1 MKIVLGKYSYN
12 VLTIYA
18 ELVISNKKYFIWKL
32 ILMNKIWNSFKK
44 FLKFVF
50 KSKYYFLYTLYS
62 FLSELS
68 TKLVPVALIDIIVRL
83 YQANKQMSVIVI
95 YSLLF
100 VLINLIN
107 NFIRFLF
114 NKYDDK
120 IERNIK
126 EYVDREIINKYISLN
141 VNLISTQ
148 EIQNDYVK
156 NLQNGSNYI
165 IRNYKNIN
173 QILSTIFVYFILL
186 VYLGKYDIFACFIS
200 VIILIIYTILS
211 NYTIRYD
218 SDTTEKIKYN
228 NRFKDYIK
236 RVFTLK
242 AYAQDLKTSNISN
255 FLIERNKQLINNSQI
270 ITKKNII
277 KKNKIK
283 ILGNIFLKMYFPIAI
298 LLIILK
304 YSEDLK
310 LISPTIIIVILN
322 LTNIMNSLST
332 SISYYFSNLANLS
345 QLVDFYNLD
354 NENTKMEDREFNTL
368 EFENVNFKYDNYK
381 EFELKKISF
390 TITKGEKII
399 LIGKNGSGKSTL
411 VKLCL
416 GLLQPNSGHVLYN
429 NYDINKVNI
438 KNNVAVLFQDFQL
451 YATTIAENIL
461 LKKIE
466 TQEEERLVEQA
477 LIYVGLYDK
486 IKQLK
491 NGINTIVSKEF
502 DDEGIEFS
510 RGEKQKIALARIYSS
525 KSNLIILDEPTS
537 SLDVISEKSLFENI
551 FTIFKDRTIIVV
563 THKFHEIFKSNRTLF
578 IENGVLNDFENYNDY
593 IMKMK
598 IS

>member
-1 MKIVLGKYSYN
+1 
-12 VLTIYA
+12 
-18 ELVISNKKYFIWKL
+18 
-32 ILMNKIWNSFKK
+32 MNKIWNSFKI
-44 FLKFVF
+44 FLKFIF
-50 KSKYYFLYTLYS
+50 KSRYYFLYTLYS

-114 NKYDDK
+114 NRYDDK

-200 VIILIIYTILS
+200 IIILIIYTILS
-211 NYTIRYD
+211 NYSIRYD

-242 AYAQDLKTSNISN
+242 AYAQDLKTSNISD
-255 FLIERNKQLINNSQI
+255 FLIERNKQLINNSKM

-283 ILGNIFLKMYFPIAI
+283 ILGNIFLKMYFPIVI

-354 NENTKMEDREFNTL
+354 NENTKIEDREFNTL

-461 LKKIE
+461 LKKVE

-537 SLDVISEKSLFENI
+537 SLDVISENSLFENI
-551 FTIFKDRTIIVV
+551 FTNFKDRTIIVV